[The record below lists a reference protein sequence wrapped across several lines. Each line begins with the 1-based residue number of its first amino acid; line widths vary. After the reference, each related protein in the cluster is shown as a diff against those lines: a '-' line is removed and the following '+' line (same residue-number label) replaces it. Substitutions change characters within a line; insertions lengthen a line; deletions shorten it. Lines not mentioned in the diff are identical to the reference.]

1 MVDTFGELYK
11 HDIDKILDK
20 TTELKILI
28 LGAYRPEY
36 MINRLK
42 TIRDCLRQ
50 KGFINTYIVADFPD
64 DNNRFHKDDDIHW
77 TLKSNNLMKNFD
89 LNIFVFFTNCDNS
102 GPTDEFNYFCYEVGE
117 FFRCI
122 LLYEESCTISVSSR
136 IRAKI
141 KDFNLRNIA
150 VKEGDDA
157 SVCEIAFG
165 IINLVL
171 MKEKNRIYKNHPL

>member
-1 MVDTFGELYK
+1 MVDTFSELYK
-11 HDIDKILDK
+11 HDIDKILQK
-20 TTELKILI
+20 VTELKILI
-28 LGAYRPEY
+28 LGPYRPEN

-64 DNNRFHKDDDIHW
+64 DNNRFHQDDDIHW

-89 LNIFVFFTNCDNS
+89 LNIFIFLTNCDNS

-122 LLYEESCTISVSSR
+122 LLYEESCTSSVSSR

-157 SVCEIAFG
+157 AVCEIAFG

-171 MKEKNRIYKNHPL
+171 MKEKNRIYKNHS